1 MMGLADVEDLEGL
14 PQCAYIGD
22 VLADVVITDSAAE
35 PPKTMMGKPSSM
47 EILPLTYFCEFP
59 SLFSDV
65 VIPTFLTVVDTIAG
79 DR

>member
-35 PPKTMMGKPSSM
+35 PPKTMMG
-47 EILPLTYFCEFP
+47 LT
-59 SLFSDV
+59 L
-65 VIPTFLTVVDTIAG
+65 IRGNIASH
-79 DR
+79 